1 MRIPRQLLTAG
12 TAAITAGVAFLT
24 IVPSVA
30 QAAPDTYRQL
40 DAAGLIGVLP
50 SGTEAPAWLG
60 RPVEAN
66 TESRVP
72 SEGMTI
78 CNVGDER
85 SQVPSAE
92 NTIFTKDITGL
103 TPSLSA
109 YSFVNF
115 GRFPTGG
122 YSNMI
127 SSIAQF
133 PSAAAADAAWKDL
146 VAKSPACAAP
156 WSLPYPA
163 DDGTWNGMQQ
173 VRGTVSAGT
182 SLYGSPSLVITSA
195 SSGTREGA
203 SAPSRTGGSL
213 TVWRHLGN
221 VIYRVQFSK
230 AVLRDV
236 RSAVSVSDRMTV
248 NALSALIGER
258 YMTVA
263 GG

>member
-60 RPVEAN
+60 RPIQAN
-66 TESRVP
+66 TESKVP

-78 CNVGDER
+78 CSVGDER

-163 DDGTWNGMQQ
+163 DDDTWNGMQQ

-182 SLYGSPSLVITSA
+182 SLYGSASLVITSA

-203 SAPSRTGGSL
+203 SAPSRTGGSI

>member
-1 MRIPRQLLTAG
+1 MRVPRPLLTAG
-12 TAAITAGVAFLT
+12 TAAITAGVAFLAVT
-24 IVPSVA
+24 PSVA

-60 RPVEAN
+60 QPVEAN

-85 SQVPSAE
+85 SRVPSAQ

-133 PSAAAADAAWKDL
+133 PSSAAADAAWQDL
-146 VAKSPACAAP
+146 LAKSRACAVS

-173 VRGTVSAGT
+173 VRGAVSTGD
-182 SLYGSPSLVITSA
+182 SLYGSPSLVITST

-236 RSAVSVSDRMTV
+236 RSAVSATDRMTV

-258 YMTVA
+258 YMTAA